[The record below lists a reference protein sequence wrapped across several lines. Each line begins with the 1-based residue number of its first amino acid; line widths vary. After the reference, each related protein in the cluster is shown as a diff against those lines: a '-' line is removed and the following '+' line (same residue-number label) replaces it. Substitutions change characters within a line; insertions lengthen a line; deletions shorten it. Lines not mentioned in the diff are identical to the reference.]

1 MTQIGSLYTLAVSTH
16 IPIEAFKLIHIM
28 VVQLNANFLLLY
40 NNIYL
45 MFEYYI
51 EEEKNLLAQCMK
63 KTSTLA

>member
-1 MTQIGSLYTLAVSTH
+1 
-16 IPIEAFKLIHIM
+16 M